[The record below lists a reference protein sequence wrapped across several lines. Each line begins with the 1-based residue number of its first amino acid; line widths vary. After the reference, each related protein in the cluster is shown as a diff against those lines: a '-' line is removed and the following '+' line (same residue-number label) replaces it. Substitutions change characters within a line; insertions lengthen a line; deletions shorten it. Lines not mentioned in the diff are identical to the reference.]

1 MVASEGFCARPRGV
15 SVLCR
20 AARTLCS
27 ICDRLAEYIERF
39 STDFLR
45 NTKNTA
51 MMPINA
57 TNGPARMYGIG
68 ADYQGSVRRLD
79 PGLSDAELVSQS
91 PKWHFMTASNRRW
104 STPACA
110 ATTLRWA
117 RCHS

>member
-1 MVASEGFCARPRGV
+1 VIVGWACVSGAWVAPGMVSSEGFCDLPRGV

-51 MMPINA
+51 MMPIKA
-57 TNGPARMYGIG
+57 TKGPARRYGIG
-68 ADYQGSVRRLD
+68 ADYQGSVQRLD
-79 PGLSDAELVSQS
+79 PELSDAEHV
-91 PKWHFMTASNRRW
+91 
-104 STPACA
+104 
-110 ATTLRWA
+110 
-117 RCHS
+117 

>member
-1 MVASEGFCARPRGV
+1 MVSSEGLCDLPRGV

-79 PGLSDAELVSQS
+79 PGLSDAEPVRPSHKRHLMIA
-91 PKWHFMTASNRRW
+91 PN
-104 STPACA
+104 
-110 ATTLRWA
+110 
-117 RCHS
+117 